1 MDETI
6 QTLFTDFQGR
16 EEDIIPLLH
25 RVQETYNYL
34 PEPAMQAIARFT
46 RVPES
51 QVYDVATFYTEFK
64 LAPQGKKHVQICRG
78 TACRMQGSTRYVD
91 ILTQHLGVQPGETTP
106 DGAVSL
112 EVVECLGMCDHAPAA
127 LVNGVP
133 VSIDLAAPPE
143 TWLDAPPEVPLGN
156 LGGEPRWLTAR
167 IGTIPPD
174 DVAAYEQ
181 TGGFAGLRAALSR
194 SPEAVIAEV
203 EQSGLAGRGGAA
215 FPTGLKWKFTAGA
228 KGEPKYVVCN
238 ADESEPGT
246 FKDRLLLE
254 GDPLAVI
261 EGMLIAGYAIGAA
274 QGYVYIRGEYHR
286 PRAILQRAID
296 AAYAAG
302 YLGEDILGSG
312 FSFDLEIRAG
322 AGAYICGEETAL
334 FESIEGRR
342 GMPRYKP
349 PFPTTNGLF
358 DRPTVINNVET
369 LATATWILARGAEA
383 YRSRGTSD
391 SPGTKLFCLSGDV
404 ARPGVYEAPFGTPM
418 RDLIEMAG
426 GPRGEIQAVLTGGAA
441 GVFATPDQ
449 LDTPMSYESL
459 KEAGLSLGSG
469 VLMVINRERDMREV
483 LLSLALFFAHE
494 SCGKCYPCRL
504 GTRYQLE
511 IVKKIAAG
519 TASEHDI
526 RRLHTIGETMTT
538 ASFCGLGMTA
548 ATAILSA
555 MEKGLVANG

>member
-1 MDETI
+1 MTEPL
-6 QTLFTDFQGR
+6 QTLFTGFQGR

-34 PEPAMQAIARFT
+34 PEDAMQAVARFT

-64 LAPQGKKHVQICRG
+64 LAPRGAKHIQICRG
-78 TACRMQGSTRYVD
+78 TACRMHGGVRYVEA
-91 ILTQHLGVQPGETTP
+91 LEQHLGIRAGETTP
-106 DGAVSL
+106 DGAYSL
-112 EVVECLGMCDHAPAA
+112 EVVECLGLCDQAPAA

-133 VSIDLAAPPE
+133 VTLD
-143 TWLDAPPEVPLGN
+143 LDAPPASWLDSPPEAPQGLVA
-156 LGGEPRWLTAR
+156 GEPRWLTAR
-167 IGTIPPD
+167 IGAAAPD
-174 DVAAYEQ
+174 DVTAYEQ
-181 TGGFAGLRAALSR
+181 AGGFAGLRAALSR
-194 SPEAVIAEV
+194 SPQEVITEV
-203 EQSGLAGRGGAA
+203 EQSGLSGRGGAA

-228 KGEPKYVVCN
+228 QSSPKFVVCN

-246 FKDRLLLE
+246 FKDRALLE

-274 QGYVYIRGEYHR
+274 QGYVYIRSEYHR

-302 YLGEDILGSG
+302 YLGENILGSG
-312 FSFDLEIRAG
+312 FSFDVEIRVG
-322 AGAYICGEETAL
+322 AGAYVCGEETAL

-349 PFPTTNGLF
+349 PYPTTNGLF

-369 LATATWILARGAEA
+369 LAAAGWILAHGAEA
-383 YRSRGTSD
+383 YRSQGTSD

-404 ARPGVYEAPFGTPM
+404 PRPGVYEAPFGTRM

-426 GPRGEIQAVLTGGAA
+426 GDTDAVQAVLVGGAA
-441 GVFATPDQ
+441 GSFASPGQ
-449 LDTPMSYESL
+449 LDTPMSFEGL
-459 KEAGLSLGSG
+459 KAAGLSLGSG
-469 VLMVINRERDMREV
+469 VLMVIGEGRDMREV

-494 SCGKCYPCRL
+494 SCGKCNPCRL

-511 IVKKIAAG
+511 IVKKIVAG
-519 TASEHDI
+519 TATDRDI
-526 RRLHTIGETMTT
+526 ERLHTIGQTMTT

-555 MEKGLVANG
+555 IDGGLVKW